1 MDPAPLTRSLIH
13 YISDWEKFLKQN
25 LDAFDA
31 RVRSDR
37 QRGRSVRSDRQRGSI
52 AVESGLG
59 LALLALIVVIGS
71 TYAFQNMILQ
81 DDQRIISERLRAQA
95 QKLEHKAPV
104 DTNIATQ
111 EAEDHRYGFSHRSA
125 AAAIWLKDE

>member
-37 QRGRSVRSDRQRGSI
+37 QRERSVRSDRQRGSI
-52 AVESGLG
+52 ALESGLG

>member
-1 MDPAPLTRSLIH
+1 LDPAPLTRSLIH

-52 AVESGLG
+52 ALESGLG

>member
-1 MDPAPLTRSLIH
+1 M
-13 YISDWEKFLKQN
+13 KQN
-25 LDAFDA
+25 LVAFDA

-52 AVESGLG
+52 ALESGLG
-59 LALLALIVVIGS
+59 LALLALIMVIGS

-95 QKLEHKAPV
+95 QKLEHKAPAAN
-104 DTNIATQ
+104 NIATQ

>member
-1 MDPAPLTRSLIH
+1 M
-13 YISDWEKFLKQN
+13 KQN

-31 RVRSDR
+31 RFRSDR
-37 QRGRSVRSDRQRGSI
+37 QRGRSVRSDRQRERSVRSDRQRGSI
-52 AVESGLG
+52 ALESGLG
-59 LALLALIVVIGS
+59 LALLALIMVIGS

>member
-52 AVESGLG
+52 ALESGLG

>member
-13 YISDWEKFLKQN
+13 YISDWEEFLKQN
-25 LDAFDA
+25 LVAFDA
-31 RVRSDR
+31 R
-37 QRGRSVRSDRQRGSI
+37 VRSDRQRGSI

-59 LALLALIVVIGS
+59 LALLALIVVIGC

-95 QKLEHKAPV
+95 QKLEHKAPAAN
-104 DTNIATQ
+104 NIATQ

>member
-1 MDPAPLTRSLIH
+1 M
-13 YISDWEKFLKQN
+13 KQN

-31 RVRSDR
+31 RFRSDR

-52 AVESGLG
+52 ALESGLG
-59 LALLALIVVIGS
+59 LALLALIMVIGS

-111 EAEDHRYGFSHRSA
+111 EVEDHRYGFSHRSA

>member
-1 MDPAPLTRSLIH
+1 
-13 YISDWEKFLKQN
+13 LKQN
-25 LDAFDA
+25 LVVFDA

-37 QRGRSVRSDRQRGSI
+37 QRERSVRSDRQRGSI

-59 LALLALIVVIGS
+59 LALLALIMVIGS

-111 EAEDHRYGFSHRSA
+111 EVDDHRYGFSRRSA

>member
-1 MDPAPLTRSLIH
+1 M
-13 YISDWEKFLKQN
+13 KQN

-52 AVESGLG
+52 ALESGLG
-59 LALLALIVVIGS
+59 LALLVLIMVIGS

-111 EAEDHRYGFSHRSA
+111 EAEDYRYGFSHRSA